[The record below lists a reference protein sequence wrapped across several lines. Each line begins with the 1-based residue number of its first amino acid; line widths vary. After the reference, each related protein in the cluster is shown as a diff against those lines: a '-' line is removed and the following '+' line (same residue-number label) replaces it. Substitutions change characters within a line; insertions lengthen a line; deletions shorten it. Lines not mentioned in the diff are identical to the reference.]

1 MSFDIVKHR
10 VWWFT
15 LSSVLV
21 IASVI
26 SIFVNG
32 FNFGIDYTGGTILDM
47 QFQNAVTVAQVR
59 EVVDDAQMDLGNSV
73 IQLSGVTDQESSQDV
88 MIRMRNLSSDE
99 SKAIATQLSDKLGG
113 AEIKRTESVGAVI
126 GSEVTKNAVMSL
138 AVAFIALAVYI
149 SFRFEYKIAISA
161 LVSIFHDLI
170 MVLGFFSFFH
180 LEIDASF
187 LAAILTVVGYSMNEA
202 VVIFDRVRENTRTH
216 RRTDTYEKLAHDS
229 ISQSIHRSI
238 YTLTTVLFACGALHF
253 FGGESTKNFSL
264 VMLIGF
270 ISGAYSSICVDTS
283 LWVVWKNHSHR
294 RGPKAIEPK
303 ESEEQIE
310 EA

>member
-1 MSFDIVKHR
+1 
-10 VWWFT
+10 
-15 LSSVLV
+15 
-21 IASVI
+21 
-26 SIFVNG
+26 
-32 FNFGIDYTGGTILDM
+32 
-47 QFQNAVTVAQVR
+47 
-59 EVVDDAQMDLGNSV
+59 MDLGNTV
-73 IQLSGVTDQESSQDV
+73 IQLTGVTDQDSSTDV
-88 MIRMRNLSSDE
+88 MLRMRNLSSDE
-99 SKAIATQLSDKLGG
+99 SKAVSDKLSGALGG

-126 GSEVTKNAVMSL
+126 GSEVTKNAVTSL

-161 LVSIFHDLI
+161 LVSILHDLI

-216 RRTDTYEKLAHDS
+216 RRTDSYEKLAHDS
-229 ISQSIHRSI
+229 IAQSIHRSI

-253 FGGESTKNFSL
+253 FGGDSTKNFSL

-283 LWVVWKNHSHR
+283 LWVVWKNHTSHK
-294 RGPKAIEPK
+294 RGPHAVEAEPA
-303 ESEEQIE
+303 ETEE
-310 EA
+310 

>member
-99 SKAIATQLSDKLGG
+99 SKAVATQLSDKLGG

-138 AVAFIALAVYI
+138 AVAFIALA
-149 SFRFEYKIAISA
+149 A
-161 LVSIFHDLI
+161 
-170 MVLGFFSFFH
+170 
-180 LEIDASF
+180 
-187 LAAILTVVGYSMNEA
+187 
-202 VVIFDRVRENTRTH
+202 
-216 RRTDTYEKLAHDS
+216 
-229 ISQSIHRSI
+229 
-238 YTLTTVLFACGALHF
+238 
-253 FGGESTKNFSL
+253 
-264 VMLIGF
+264 
-270 ISGAYSSICVDTS
+270 
-283 LWVVWKNHSHR
+283 
-294 RGPKAIEPK
+294 
-303 ESEEQIE
+303 
-310 EA
+310 